1 MDPVLYSQEPSQ
13 IYTWSRNMAFGAI
26 PSDIVDQ
33 IRSNN
38 DDWVIKL
45 RCIEDLD
52 HVLEGLSDPD
62 NYHDLN

>member
-1 MDPVLYSQEPSQ
+1 
-13 IYTWSRNMAFGAI
+13 MAFGAI

-33 IRSNN
+33 IRSNS

-52 HVLEGLSDPD
+52 HVLEGMSDPD
-62 NYHDLN
+62 NH

>member
-1 MDPVLYSQEPSQ
+1 
-13 IYTWSRNMAFGAI
+13 MAFGAI

-33 IRSNN
+33 IRSNS

-52 HVLEGLSDPD
+52 HVLEGMSDPD
-62 NYHDLN
+62 NHQDLNQLRHYASSFIQFI